1 MKTIAAA
8 VLLAQ
13 ALPAPTAPAD
23 APLQPT
29 GKWTVEY
36 ADEAC
41 VLARD
46 YGDGPAR
53 KTLGFKPWPL
63 GDALEIVT
71 VSSGATNA
79 RARSLKATLLLQPS
93 GQAIDSTLS
102 RYELRDKNKVVTTL
116 RTEQD
121 GAAAVQRSSALTIVS
136 ADGAR
141 TSFAVPGMKNA
152 AVALRACQDDLLKQW
167 GVDPAERDKAPLPT
181 PLTPM
186 AGWFTA
192 NDYPSEARSARDQ
205 GTTMMIWAIQPDG
218 KVADCRVIRSSGSKS
233 LDLASCATVTKRGR
247 YAPPLGYDGKP
258 TTVHAMR
265 YVNWRLP

>member
-1 MKTIAAA
+1 MKTMLIAA
-8 VLLAQ
+8 LLA
-13 ALPAPTAPAD
+13 LGGPAPAEV
-23 APLQPT
+23 PLQPT

-36 ADEAC
+36 ADAAC
-41 VLARD
+41 ILSRD
-46 YGDGPAR
+46 YGDGQAR
-53 KTLGFKPWPL
+53 RTLGFKPWPL

-71 VSSGATNA
+71 LSSGATTT
-79 RARSLKATLLLQPS
+79 RARSLKAQLLLQPS
-93 GQAIDSTLS
+93 GQAIDSTVS
-102 RYELRDKNKVVTTL
+102 VYDVKARNQIVTTL

-121 GAAAVQRSSALTIVS
+121 GAAAVQTSSALTIAS

-141 TSFAVPGMKNA
+141 TSFAVPGMKSA
-152 AVALRACQDDLLKQW
+152 AAALRACQDDLLKQW
-167 GVDPAERDKAPLPT
+167 GVDPSERDKAPLPT

-186 AGWFTA
+186 AGWITTD
-192 NDYPSEARSARDQ
+192 DYPSEALSAGSA

-218 KVADCRVIRSSGSKS
+218 KVGDCRIIQSSGSKS
-233 LDLASCATVTKRGR
+233 LDLASCAAVTKRGR